1 MGSCGSWA
9 KQGELRGRLGTRYC
23 WSWGVFVFSRTP
35 ARGCRDEEET
45 RTSCEHAAATAGL
58 RGLQGARAL
67 AARGAGLAWRRV
79 APAGFSE
86 ASPCGGAAW
95 KAPSSDRAC
104 AQDTR
109 AATSERGSRQGRR
122 PSQGAETNGPMEGAL
137 EPAPA
142 PMPLRSPRVG
152 SAGHT
157 SECPRR
163 QEHVHPQACQ
173 SLVKSWR
180 VGCRPTP
187 RGDGPPRRQ
196 GGGSRGRKADTE
208 VRALAAG
215 IGCAVGACVHI
226 RLRDR
231 RGHRPR
237 ARAQQLQGG
246 GGGPGQEHVSPT
258 CGRRQRAQWLGAR
271 ASFGLPEPHL

>member
-1 MGSCGSWA
+1 MCSAGPQPGAVETKKRLARPVSVPRPPPGSEACREPGRSLRAERGWRDGTWLRPA
-9 KQGELRGRLGTRYC
+9 SPRRVRAEGPRGRHRLRTEHVLRTRGQPRR
-23 WSWGVFVFSRTP
+23 SAGP
-35 ARGCRDEEET
+35 GRGGGR
-45 RTSCEHAAATAGL
+45 
-58 RGLQGARAL
+58 ARAQRQT
-67 AARGAGLAWRRV
+67 APWRV
-79 APAGFSE
+79 PWSL
-86 ASPCGGAAW
+86 P
-95 KAPSSDRAC
+95 
-104 AQDTR
+104 
-109 AATSERGSRQGRR
+109 
-122 PSQGAETNGPMEGAL
+122 
-137 EPAPA
+137 PA

-163 QEHVHPQACQ
+163 QEHVHPQARQ